1 MEGLDSI
8 SYCMEMLL
16 SAMIFMV
23 YLEKRK
29 NFWLLLTAC
38 IPVLFLCSV
47 FIHPFFRVIQNWYN
61 WVWFVIVYIVVILL
75 CHLCCRITPEDSIYC
90 ASCGYLV
97 QHIASTLYIQ
107 IGRAHV

>member
-1 MEGLDSI
+1 MKWMEGLDSI

-47 FIHPFFRVIQNWYN
+47 FIHPFFRVIQNRLCT
-61 WVWFVIVYIVVILL
+61 FCISKSEIVPVFTRLIS
-75 CHLCCRITPEDSIYC
+75 TPERRNIK
-90 ASCGYLV
+90 
-97 QHIASTLYIQ
+97 
-107 IGRAHV
+107 R